1 MKSTTAKSKLSL
13 WDRFARR
20 LNLPD
25 QKSHGDRF
33 LKLAADARARVR
45 QIPASEAALLVEDG
59 ALLIDVRERGEYAQ
73 RHAIS
78 AEHLSRGVVE
88 LEIERYAPDS
98 TCPIICYCTGGNRSA
113 LVADNL
119 QRMGYQNVRV
129 VAGGLRAWIAA
140 GLPTSSEREALD

>member
-1 MKSTTAKSKLSL
+1 MSSLPAHSKLSL

-20 LNLPD
+20 LKLPE
-25 QKSHGDRF
+25 QKPHGDRF
-33 LKLAADARARVR
+33 LRLAADARARVR
-45 QIPASEAALLVEDG
+45 EVPAPDAAALVEAG

-73 RHAIS
+73 RHATS
-78 AEHLSRGVVE
+78 AEHLSRGVIE
-88 LEIERYAPDS
+88 LEIEHYAPDPA
-98 TCPIICYCTGGNRSA
+98 TPIVCYCTGGNRSA

-129 VAGGLRAWIAA
+129 VAGGLRAWIEA